1 MQDIGIVSNKIQAF
15 YSDVCTNAQWHL
27 EFSLT
32 LSSGAVAVASGIPD
46 NLDPSASSSA
56 FTAAL
61 IFARLR
67 Y

>member
-27 EFSLT
+27 EFSL
-32 LSSGAVAVASGIPD
+32 SSGAVAVASGIPD

-61 IFARLR
+61 TVARLR